1 MPSPGA
7 RAFAM
12 QVQVE
17 LIQARRTET
26 LDLPSEATALD
37 LLRQLHLAPDAHLV
51 IRGDTPIPID
61 TRLVDGEELR
71 ILSAISGGT

>member
-1 MPSPGA
+1 MSSPGA

-51 IRGDTPIPID
+51 IRGDAPIPID